1 MYPEV
6 PGLTRGRADDG
17 PLALPGNDDRLTSQ
31 LRIIALLDG
40 SVERVHI
47 DMDDFSHDRLP
58 TYYSRFMEQGERVS
72 GESLSSLL

>member
-47 DMDDFSHDRLP
+47 DMDYFSHDRLA
-58 TYYSRFMEQGERVS
+58 TILFSIHRAGEHVS
-72 GESLSSLL
+72 SEWQSSLL